1 MALGAELLRF
11 AAERLKHG
19 LVRLARRQVS
29 VDVLH
34 HREGGVAKDMTQHDR
49 GHPSA
54 ERPGRVRVP
63 HQMWIDPFGNAACW
77 APFAARPSFEADEDA
92 ITRHV
97 AR

>member
-34 HREGGVAKDMTQHDR
+34 HREGGVAKD
-49 GHPSA
+49 S
-54 ERPGRVRVP
+54 
-63 HQMWIDPFGNAACW
+63 
-77 APFAARPSFEADEDA
+77 
-92 ITRHV
+92 
-97 AR
+97 